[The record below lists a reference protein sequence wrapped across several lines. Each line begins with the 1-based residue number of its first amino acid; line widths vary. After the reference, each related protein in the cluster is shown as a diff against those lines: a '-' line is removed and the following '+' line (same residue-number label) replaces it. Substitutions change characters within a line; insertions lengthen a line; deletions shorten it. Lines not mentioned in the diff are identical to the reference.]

1 MTENELKDKDLLEQ
15 LQRLAKERGF
25 DITEE
30 IAGINKKLA
39 ASEKS
44 VSIAGINKKL
54 AASEK
59 SVSQV
64 WEKVELAR
72 HPDRPRTLDYISL
85 IIDDFTE
92 LHGDRFFGDDP
103 AMVGG
108 IGFLDGIPV
117 TVIGNMKGRNLKET
131 IERNGGMANPEG
143 YRKALRL
150 AKQAEKFSRPVITF
164 IDTQGAYP
172 GLGSEERGIGE
183 AIAVNLREFSRL
195 KTPVICI
202 VIGEGGSGGALGIG
216 VGDKIYM
223 LENAIYSVISPEGCA
238 SILLRDS
245 ARAKDAAAMLKITSK
260 DVLSMHVT
268 NGVITEPQGGAQTDI
283 ATTAAAIKQRIKS
296 DLEKLMKKNPEVLVK
311 YRNKKIQEIG
321 VFSELP
327 K

>member
-1 MTENELKDKDLLEQ
+1 MKREKSAD
-15 LQRLAKERGF
+15 
-25 DITEE
+25 
-30 IAGINKKLA
+30 KKLLNQLEA
-39 ASEKS
+39 MAEKYGIDISSELSTISKKIEDNVNSASK
-44 VSIAGINKKL
+44 
-54 AASEK
+54 
-59 SVSQV
+59 V

-72 HPDRPRTLDYISL
+72 HADRPRALDYINL

-92 LHGDRFFGDDP
+92 LHGDRYFSDDP
-103 AMVGG
+103 ALIGG

-150 AKQAEKFSRPVITF
+150 AKQAEKFKRPVITF

-183 AIAVNLREFSRL
+183 SIAVNLREFSQL

-245 ARAKDAAAMLKITSK
+245 ARAKDAAAMLKITAK
-260 DVLSMHVT
+260 DVLEMKIV
-268 NGVITEPQGGAQTDI
+268 NGIIKEPEGGAQTNPK
-283 ATTAAAIKQRIKS
+283 AAAMTIKS
-296 DLEKLMKKNPEVLVK
+296 QIKIDLEKLMKKSPAVLVK
-311 YRNKKIQEIG
+311 YRNKKIQEMG
-321 VFSELP
+321 VFSE
-327 K
+327 

>member
-1 MTENELKDKDLLEQ
+1 MTENEMKDKDLLEQ

-30 IAGINKKLA
+30 IAGITEKL
-39 ASEKS
+39 E
-44 VSIAGINKKL
+44 
-54 AASEK
+54 ASEK

-72 HPDRPRTLDYISL
+72 HPDRPRTLDYINM
-85 IIDDFTE
+85 IIDDFVE
-92 LHGDRFFGDDP
+92 LHGDRFYGDDP

-268 NGVITEPQGGAQTDI
+268 NGVISEPQGGAQSDI
-283 ATTAAAIKQRIKS
+283 DATAASIKHRIKS

-311 YRNKKIQEIG
+311 YRNKKIQEMG
-321 VFSELP
+321 VFSELS

>member
-30 IAGINKKLA
+30 IAGITEKL
-39 ASEKS
+39 E
-44 VSIAGINKKL
+44 
-54 AASEK
+54 ASEK

-268 NGVITEPQGGAQTDI
+268 NGVIPEPQGGAQTDI
-283 ATTAAAIKQRIKS
+283 ETTAAVIKQRIKS
-296 DLEKLMKKNPEVLVK
+296 DLAKLMKKNPEVLVK
-311 YRNKKIQEIG
+311 YRNKKIQEMG
-321 VFSELP
+321 VFSELS

>member
-1 MTENELKDKDLLEQ
+1 MTENELKDKDILEQ

-30 IAGINKKLA
+30 IAGITEKLEA
-39 ASEKS
+39 C
-44 VSIAGINKKL
+44 
-54 AASEK
+54 EK

-268 NGVITEPQGGAQTDI
+268 NGVIPEPQGGAQTDTV
-283 ATTAAAIKQRIKS
+283 ATAAAIKQRIKS

-311 YRNKKIQEIG
+311 YRNKKIQEMG
-321 VFSELP
+321 VFSESP
-327 K
+327 MDVI

>member
-1 MTENELKDKDLLEQ
+1 M
-15 LQRLAKERGF
+15 
-25 DITEE
+25 
-30 IAGINKKLA
+30 
-39 ASEKS
+39 
-44 VSIAGINKKL
+44 
-54 AASEK
+54 
-59 SVSQV
+59 
-64 WEKVELAR
+64 
-72 HPDRPRTLDYISL
+72 
-85 IIDDFTE
+85 
-92 LHGDRFFGDDP
+92 
-103 AMVGG
+103 
-108 IGFLDGIPV
+108 DGIPV

-260 DVLSMHVT
+260 DVLSLLLHLALRNLRWV
-268 NGVITEPQGGAQTDI
+268 
-283 ATTAAAIKQRIKS
+283 
-296 DLEKLMKKNPEVLVK
+296 VLF
-311 YRNKKIQEIG
+311 R
-321 VFSELP
+321 ELVLRRLP
-327 K
+327 RLR

>member
-1 MTENELKDKDLLEQ
+1 MPENELNQDLLEQ

-30 IAGINKKLA
+30 IAGITEKL
-39 ASEKS
+39 E
-44 VSIAGINKKL
+44 
-54 AASEK
+54 ASEK

-72 HPDRPRTLDYISL
+72 HPDRPRTLDYISM

-268 NGVITEPQGGAQTDI
+268 NGVIPEPQGGAQTD
-283 ATTAAAIKQRIKS
+283 TAATASAIKQRIKS

-311 YRNKKIQEIG
+311 YRNKKIQEMG
-321 VFSELP
+321 VFSELQ

>member
-1 MTENELKDKDLLEQ
+1 MKTYSLTDEQILTQ
-15 LQRLAKERGF
+15 LQ
-25 DITEE
+25 E
-30 IAGINKKLA
+30 IAKDHGIDLTHEIATITKKLEDNA
-39 ASEKS
+39 ASTAK
-44 VSIAGINKKL
+44 
-54 AASEK
+54 
-59 SVSQV
+59 V

-72 HPDRPRTLDYISL
+72 HADRPRTLDYIHL
-85 IIDDFTE
+85 IIDDFVE
-92 LHGDRFFGDDP
+92 LHGDRYYSDDS

-131 IERNGGMANPEG
+131 IDRNGGMANPEG

-150 AKQAEKFSRPVITF
+150 AKQAEKFGRPIITF

-183 AIAVNLREFSRL
+183 AIAVNLREFSQL
-195 KTPVICI
+195 KTPIICI

-245 ARAKDAAAMLKITSK
+245 ARAKDAAVMLKITAK
-260 DVLSMHVT
+260 DILGMKVV
-268 NGVITEPQGGAQTDI
+268 NGIIKEPEGGAQNNPKM
-283 ATTAAAIKQRIKS
+283 AAEAIKKQIKD
-296 DLEKLMKKNPEVLVK
+296 DLEKLMKKSPSILVK
-311 YRNKKIQEIG
+311 YRNKKILEMG
-321 VFSELP
+321 VFSE
-327 K
+327 